1 MPKRTPKPEKYVS
14 IACAGEFHTKQLA
27 AFDNRHHP
35 HPMPRKW
42 WSAKLSLD
50 LDPDSLVHIAS
61 CDHTKRIYGYAISY
75 WPMTS
80 KAVQVTRLLVAPDKR
95 RAKIATRLML
105 SVKAAMPPMIDKLQ
119 FIVPELDLD
128 TQLFLRHLEFKARLP
143 LKANAF
149 PGYVNENGISF
160 VWKASK

>member
-1 MPKRTPKPEKYVS
+1 MPKRTPKPNYISV
-14 IACAGEFHTKQLA
+14 ACAGEFHTKQLA

-42 WSAKLSLD
+42 WSAKLSID
-50 LDPDSLVHIAS
+50 LDPDTLVHIAS
-61 CDHTKRIYGYAISY
+61 CDNTKRILGYAISY

-80 KAVQVTRLLVAPDKR
+80 KAVHVTRLLVAPDKR

-105 SVKAAMPPMIDKLQ
+105 SVESAMPPGINKLQ
-119 FIVPELDLD
+119 FVVPELDLD
-128 TQLFLRHLEFKARLP
+128 TQLFLRQAGFKARLP

-149 PGYVNENGISF
+149 PGYRNESGIMF
-160 VWKASK
+160 VRKES

>member
-1 MPKRTPKPEKYVS
+1 LPKRTPKPEKYISVS
-14 IACAGEFHTKQLA
+14 GAGEFHTRQIA
-27 AFDNRHHP
+27 AFDNRYHP

-42 WSAKLSLD
+42 WSARLSE
-50 LDPDSLVHIAS
+50 LDPDTLVHIAF
-61 CDHTKRIYGYAISY
+61 CDHTRKIFGYAVSY
-75 WPMTS
+75 WPITG
-80 KAVQVTRLLVAPDKR
+80 KAVSITRLLVAPDKR

-119 FIVPELDLD
+119 FVVPELDLD

-149 PGYVNENGISF
+149 PGYANENGISF
-160 VWKASK
+160 VWRGNK